1 MPIRFWYLPFAMFSG
16 GCDLAL
22 SEPEMQV
29 DEDPA
34 NFDVGP
40 DEEANSGRERL
51 ILRGRGVP

>member
-16 GCDLAL
+16 GCDLVL

-34 NFDVGP
+34 NFDEVGP
-40 DEEANSGRERL
+40 EEEANSA
-51 ILRGRGVP
+51 